1 MGDADDAIRSS
12 LELLETTRAQIGAG
26 RVYKTDVQDVLRQTC
41 RMITSSQASIVETDR
56 TMQRWWYC
64 SGQPPPL
71 ASSAPAHD
79 EERHEEG

>member
-1 MGDADDAIRSS
+1 MGDGEDLIRSS
-12 LELLETTRAQIGAG
+12 MELLETTRAQIGAG
-26 RVYKTDVQDVLRQTC
+26 RANRLDFENVMQQTLQT
-41 RMITSSQASIVETDR
+41 IATSEASIVETDR